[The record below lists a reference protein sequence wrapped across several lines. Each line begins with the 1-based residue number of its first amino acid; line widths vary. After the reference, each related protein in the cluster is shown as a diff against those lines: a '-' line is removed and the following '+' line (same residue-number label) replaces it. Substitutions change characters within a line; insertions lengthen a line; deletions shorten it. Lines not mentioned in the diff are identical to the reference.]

1 MSQFS
6 KLVMTEKGQALMAKM
21 IAGTGDI
28 EFTKVCTSSAE
39 YQEDQLVTL
48 TELSDI
54 RQTSLVSGVTRT
66 NDVTIKIEAA
76 YSNADLTTGYYMRTI
91 GLHAVDPD
99 EGEIL
104 YAVTIETSG
113 NCYMPPYNGV
123 TVTAAYIQ
131 LYTTVGNSENVSL
144 EVDPGA
150 YATIGQIREL
160 DKKKVDVFDGDISN
174 TKISSF
180 TTSTAD
186 YPVPAAGDTTKA
198 AFGKMEKFLKDIKE
212 WMVEK
217 VVTSE
222 TFQQQLTKYLVNN
235 GLVTEAG
242 KSALDAAY
250 GKTLTDQIT
259 QLNGDFGQILYI
271 NDGSDYLETVFHGMR
286 DNSTKFLNVYSATA
300 ANRPPSVHCYIKAD
314 KHIDKWKKVTAF
326 SLFGSETYE
335 NTCVEGA
342 WSGWYQTDHTPRPLT
357 TIAES
362 STPDTVSL
370 SHLSYTRLGKLVV
383 GWIAGLSIKNTGY
396 GVLITDQ
403 MPTAFSQVHVAV
415 MSESQDIYLGNMYI
429 DAGTKS
435 IKINVVTA
443 GQGTGYASFSYV
455 TSDGL

>member
-1 MSQFS
+1 M
-6 KLVMTEKGQALMAKM
+6 EGN
-21 IAGTGDI
+21 
-28 EFTKVCTSSAE
+28 
-39 YQEDQLVTL
+39 
-48 TELSDI
+48 
-54 RQTSLVSGVTRT
+54 VTRRMLQKNEDGSVT
-66 NDVTIKIEAA
+66 EARIGALAGDVTENDQRMFVTKEEKVKLNGIEEGAEKNIQPDWNQSDEQADGYIK
-76 YSNADLTTGYYMRTI
+76 NK
-91 GLHAVDPD
+91 PD
-99 EGEIL
+99 I
-104 YAVTIETSG
+104 S
-113 NCYMPPYNGV
+113 
-123 TVTAAYIQ
+123 
-131 LYTTVGNSENVSL
+131 S
-144 EVDPGA
+144 
-150 YATIGQIREL
+150 
-160 DKKKVDVFDGDISN
+160 DGDISN
-174 TKISSF
+174 TKIETF
-180 TTSTAD
+180 TSSTATR
-186 YPVPAAGDTTKA
+186 PIPAPGDTTKV
-198 AFGKMEKFLKDIKE
+198 AFGKVKKFFEDIEE
-212 WMVEK
+212 WMIKK
-217 VVTSE
+217 VVTSD
-222 TFQQQLTKYLVNN
+222 TFQTQLAKFLVNN
-235 GLVTEAG
+235 GLTTIAG

-435 IKINVVTA
+435 LKINVATA
-443 GQGTGYASFSYV
+443 GNGIGYASFSYV

>member
-76 YSNADLTTGYYMRTI
+76 YSNADLTIGYYMRTI

-217 VVTSE
+217 VVTSD
-222 TFQQQLTKYLVNN
+222 TFQAQLSKYLVNN
-235 GLVTEAG
+235 GLATEAG
-242 KSALDAAY
+242 KTALDGAY
-250 GKTLTDQIT
+250 GKTLADQIT
-259 QLNGDFGQILYI
+259 KLNSDLGAKFTPDKNYI
-271 NDGSDYLETVFHGMR
+271 TTAVQRISDVIGDGSSE
-286 DNSTKFLNVYSATA
+286 K
-300 ANRPPSVHCYIKAD
+300 
-314 KHIDKWKKVTAF
+314 
-326 SLFGSETYE
+326 SLFSDVLFMVRDKKIRSGCFGFNNMNYFDLPDNVSRWGYVEFFQHADNFITVKLYPESTLPEIFIRRFILGEDNWAE
-335 NTCVEGA
+335 NWFKAELVE
-342 WSGWYQTDHTPRPLT
+342 
-357 TIAES
+357 
-362 STPDTVSL
+362 VS
-370 SHLSYTRLGKLVV
+370 K
-383 GWIAGLSIKNTGY
+383 
-396 GVLITDQ
+396 
-403 MPTAFSQVHVAV
+403 
-415 MSESQDIYLGNMYI
+415 
-429 DAGTKS
+429 KS
-435 IKINVVTA
+435 LENP
-443 GQGTGYASFSYV
+443 S
-455 TSDGL
+455 